1 MFALTHCKILPI
13 LSLSLILFFIIQ
25 FSSVRQ
31 TTFPPLMW
39 CINYDKLAHPVYK
52 LKFET
57 TNMRLCLL
65 VNAYLESIDW
75 ILLCILCNL
84 TFWMTSLYA
93 FSTRTYG
100 IITENNLHCFVVI
113 KRREPSRYSFIL
125 RIYWRPYTGT
135 MSVAHRNTIIH
146 GRFETTSQN

>member
-39 CINYDKLAHPVYK
+39 CIHYDKLAHPVYK

-65 VNAYLESIDW
+65 VNALFGKYRLDSFVYFVQLD
-75 ILLCILCNL
+75 ILDDELVCVFYTNI
-84 TFWMTSLYA
+84 
-93 FSTRTYG
+93 
-100 IITENNLHCFVVI
+100 
-113 KRREPSRYSFIL
+113 RY
-125 RIYWRPYTGT
+125 YY
-135 MSVAHRNTIIH
+135 
-146 GRFETTSQN
+146 